1 MPPWMFVICF
11 QIPGYALA
19 LYFEERENANLS
31 PSMQNLWKQFKE
43 SGNDDFRNDRFKI
56 LPNVPDG
63 ANWLVRRAVRASLG
77 SSQGIW
83 TSSGTRTT
91 ISLEATLDIANS
103 YMASK
108 ILSVVKGY
116 AKSLV
121 IDLAFMLE
129 ARDIEELPERVLC
142 AFRLHHVHLDEIN
155 HMDVTEHSAKD
166 EPDGSGMDEG

>member
-1 MPPWMFVICF
+1 MESF
-11 QIPGYALA
+11 PG
-19 LYFEERENANLS
+19 
-31 PSMQNLWKQFKE
+31 KE

-63 ANWLVRRAVRASLG
+63 ANWLVRRAVGGKPGLIARYMDIKWH
-77 SSQGIW
+77 QDDYF
-83 TSSGTRTT
+83 
-91 ISLEATLDIANS
+91 LEATLDIANS

-166 EPDGSGMDEG
+166 EPDGSGMDEGYSDTWSQGDASGIRRRS